1 MSRGRSRARTSSP
14 PRSPGWR
21 RSGRTRSPSSATPPG
36 TPRPRRSSACARSA
50 SAPAASQATRW
61 PRRAPANSMT
71 GRKTCSAAT
80 TSRCSAVAKGKGS
93 RAVLAA
99 DSAAAEAALP
109 YQGSPAMRAL
119 GHFAS
124 LGDQPPLRT
133 LCAAVIAAG
142 LAGGDRR
149 LARAGLRMLA
159 AHSLATLAKD
169 FVKHRVDR
177 TRPRSKG
184 RKGKGPAPKPGR
196 HKAKEET
203 SFPSGHS
210 AGAAAVAR
218 AFARDYPEH
227 QAPAYAAAGALALA
241 QIPRCAHYPT
251 DVGAGLLIGILAE
264 TAVDIGYKLV
274 EERLGPA

>member
-1 MSRGRSRARTSSP
+1 M
-14 PRSPGWR
+14 
-21 RSGRTRSPSSATPPG
+21 
-36 TPRPRRSSACARSA
+36 
-50 SAPAASQATRW
+50 
-61 PRRAPANSMT
+61 
-71 GRKTCSAAT
+71 
-80 TSRCSAVAKGKGS
+80 
-93 RAVLAA
+93 LAA
-99 DSAAAEAALP
+99 DAAAAEAALP
-109 YQGSPAMRAL
+109 YRGSTAMKAL

-149 LARAGLRMLA
+149 LARAGVRMLV
-159 AHSLATLAKD
+159 AHSLATFAKD

-184 RKGKGPAPKPGR
+184 EEGKDHVPRSGR
-196 HKAKEET
+196 STAKEET

-227 QAPAYAAAGALALA
+227 AAPAYAAAAALALA
-241 QIPRCAHYPT
+241 QIPRCAHYPS
-251 DVGAGLLIGILAE
+251 DVGAGLAIGVAAE
-264 TAVDIGYKLV
+264 AAVDIGLRLV
-274 EERLGPA
+274 KERGSPD